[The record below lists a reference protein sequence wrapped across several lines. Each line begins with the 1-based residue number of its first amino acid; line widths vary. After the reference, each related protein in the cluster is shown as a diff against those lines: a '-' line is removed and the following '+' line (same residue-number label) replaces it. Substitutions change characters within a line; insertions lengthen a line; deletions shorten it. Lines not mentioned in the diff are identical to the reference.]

1 MYTKCPN
8 CSTIFNATDE
18 DLDAQQGL
26 VRCGRCREVFNAS
39 WNLVDSIP
47 GEEQGETTDALVDS
61 RDAADVPTTP
71 AGHVPDGASES
82 PQKWTVSEQPPD
94 LTEAAEGELTE
105 TLTITDFATT
115 EEVEHLGDYADAS
128 TPRQSPKPDA
138 VSESPRAPLETE
150 LNVPG
155 DVDEEIVIEAPTNLW
170 NLNDDPDLRESG
182 TDTTSNASAGEH
194 GQQKIPVEQSDRRA
208 GVAGPGLKPDLRM
221 IALARQ
227 ADDVKLVEIP
237 HPKPVQSAAWTAAAL
252 VLFVAVFWQLKQY
265 YLTELAEIASL
276 REPLEAICE
285 YASCTVPPRTDIKRV
300 DLASTS
306 VDPHPATPG
315 ALRVSANLINRAS
328 FAQPFPPLEVTLTD
342 TEGTVVGRR
351 TYLPHEY
358 RAGPLDEMSPNVL
371 ERVDLDLA
379 QPAQTAVG
387 YEIQLVAR

>member
-8 CSTIFNATDE
+8 CSTIFTATDE
-18 DLDAQQGL
+18 DLGAQQGL
-26 VRCGRCREVFNAS
+26 VRCGRCREVFSAS
-39 WNLVDSIP
+39 WNLVNSIP
-47 GEEQGETTDALVDS
+47 GEEQRETATSFVDS
-61 RDAADVPTTP
+61 GDAADLPTA
-71 AGHVPDGASES
+71 AGHMPDSTSER
-82 PQKWTVSEQPPD
+82 PQKWTVSEQSPD
-94 LTEAAEGELTE
+94 LPVAAEEAITE

-128 TPRQSPKPDA
+128 APRQPPKPDTEN
-138 VSESPRAPLETE
+138 ESSPGPLETE

-170 NLNDDPDLRESG
+170 NLNDDRELLESG
-182 TDTTSNASAGEH
+182 TETTSDVSAGKQGPQELP
-194 GQQKIPVEQSDRRA
+194 GEQSGRRA
-208 GVAGPGLKPDLRM
+208 GVKGSVLKPDLRM

-237 HPKPVQSAAWTAAAL
+237 HPKPIRSAAWTAAAL
-252 VLFVAVFWQLKQY
+252 VLVVAVFWQLKQY

-276 REPLEAICE
+276 REHLETICE
-285 YASCTVPPRTDIKRV
+285 YTSCTVPPRTDIKRV

-315 ALRVSANLINRAS
+315 ALRVSANLINRAT

-342 TEGTVVGRR
+342 TEGAVVGRR

-358 RAGPLDEMSPNVL
+358 RAGPPGDMSPNVL

-379 QPAQTAVG
+379 QPAQSAVG